1 MALTIIWHLESY
13 ILTTMKSQ
21 ENFLLFSMED
31 MSEIF
36 YDDVSN
42 SRQRERDAGEKKKKN
57 CNRKVINRQERM
69 GLNVFME
76 GRY

>member
-13 ILTTMKSQ
+13 TLTTMKSQ

-42 SRQRERDAGEKKKKN
+42 SRQRERDAGEKKKK
-57 CNRKVINRQERM
+57 KKLQQES
-69 GLNVFME
+69 
-76 GRY
+76 YK

>member
-36 YDDVSN
+36 YGDVSN
-42 SRQRERDAGEKKKKN
+42 SIQRERDAGEKKKKTATG
-57 CNRKVINRQERM
+57 K
-69 GLNVFME
+69 L
-76 GRY
+76 

>member
-1 MALTIIWHLESY
+1 
-13 ILTTMKSQ
+13 MKSQ

-42 SRQRERDAGEKKKKN
+42 SRQRERDAGERKKKKLQ
-57 CNRKVINRQERM
+57 QES
-69 GLNVFME
+69 
-76 GRY
+76 YK

>member
-13 ILTTMKSQ
+13 ILTTMKSE

-42 SRQRERDAGEKKKKN
+42 SRQRERDAGEKKKK
-57 CNRKVINRQERM
+57 KLQQES
-69 GLNVFME
+69 
-76 GRY
+76 YK

>member
-36 YDDVSN
+36 YGDVSN
-42 SRQRERDAGEKKKKN
+42 SIQRERDAGEKKKN

>member
-13 ILTTMKSQ
+13 ILTTMKSE

-42 SRQRERDAGEKKKKN
+42 STLSICHEVMGPDAM
-57 CNRKVINRQERM
+57 I
-69 GLNVFME
+69 LVF
-76 GRY
+76 

>member
-42 SRQRERDAGEKKKKN
+42 SRQRERDAGEKKKK
-57 CNRKVINRQERM
+57 KLQQES
-69 GLNVFME
+69 
-76 GRY
+76 YK

>member
-36 YDDVSN
+36 YGDVSN
-42 SRQRERDAGEKKKKN
+42 SIQRERDVGEKKKK
-57 CNRKVINRQERM
+57 KTAT
-69 GLNVFME
+69 GKL
-76 GRY
+76 

>member
-13 ILTTMKSQ
+13 TLTTMKSQ

-42 SRQRERDAGEKKKKN
+42 SRQRERDAGEKKKK
-57 CNRKVINRQERM
+57 KTAT
-69 GLNVFME
+69 GKL
-76 GRY
+76 

>member
-13 ILTTMKSQ
+13 TLTTMKSQ

-42 SRQRERDAGEKKKKN
+42 SRQRERDAGEKKKK
-57 CNRKVINRQERM
+57 KLQQES
-69 GLNVFME
+69 
-76 GRY
+76 YK

>member
-1 MALTIIWHLESY
+1 MVMLATQYREKG
-13 ILTTMKSQ
+13 MQ
-21 ENFLLFSMED
+21 E
-31 MSEIF
+31 
-36 YDDVSN
+36 
-42 SRQRERDAGEKKKKN
+42 RKKKN